1 MKEKFLITA
10 FVTIVFGLFILM
22 LIGCGENPET
32 VYNRTDVNSTNQ
44 EKLVIHYEP
53 GLKHPMKVIEFNY
66 KDHKY
71 IMFRSSHPVIVH
83 NPDCECLHKK
93 DNKTSGGYL
102 DW

>member
-22 LIGCGENPET
+22 LIGCEENPKP
-32 VYNRTDVNSTNQ
+32 VYDRTDVNSTYQ
-44 EKLVIHYEP
+44 EKLVVHYEP
-53 GLKHPMKVIEFNY
+53 GFKYVTKVIEFSY
-66 KDHKY
+66 KNHKY
-71 IMFRSSHPVIVH
+71 IMFRQPHPVIVH
-83 NPDCECLHKK
+83 NPDCECLHK